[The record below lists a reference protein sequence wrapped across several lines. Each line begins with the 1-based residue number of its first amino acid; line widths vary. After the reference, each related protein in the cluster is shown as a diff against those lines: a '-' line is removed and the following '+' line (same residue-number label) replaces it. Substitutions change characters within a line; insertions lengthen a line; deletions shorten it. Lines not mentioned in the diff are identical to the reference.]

1 MISHFYMGSQSTM
14 VSERNTD
21 LCCIKLSTT
30 PFVWFRNTDLAASCA
45 NATSKMPFGRF
56 QSVPS
61 TTGYSCS
68 NGKKRFTSI
77 FSFLSV
83 CARHHSSS
91 ICLEKVYIGYSNH
104 LVTILFTISMTSFF
118 SMIQIP
124 SSSVISLRTLAS
136 RKT

>member
-1 MISHFYMGSQSTM
+1 MVHSVVGDASMISHFYMGSKSTM
-14 VSERNTD
+14 ISERNKD

-68 NGKKRFTSI
+68 NGKKKFMLI

-91 ICLEKVYIGYSNH
+91 ICLEKVYIGYSNN
-104 LVTILFTISMTSFF
+104 LVVFWFTSLLISF
-118 SMIQIP
+118 Q
-124 SSSVISLRTLAS
+124 LHRS
-136 RKT
+136 RVLGYS